1 MDRLTRAQHS
11 IGLTMGD
18 PSGIGPEICLKT
30 LAAPSSTRL
39 PRCVLYGDVVHLHR
53 LAQQLNLPHN
63 PDDWVDTGSL
73 GPYDMATANAA
84 AGQAAYQ
91 AIVRATE
98 DAKHGHLAALVT
110 APISKKALH
119 LAGHLWPGHTEL
131 LAHLVNP
138 LEPPPVRMML
148 VNPQLAVVLDSVHLP
163 LREAIDRLSTAQLV
177 QTIQIAHK
185 AAKERLKLDNPRI
198 AVAALNPHASED
210 GAFGHEESAV
220 LTPAIELA
228 KALVPD
234 ISVSGPWPADTVFM
248 RAQRLAS
255 PAQDFDVVICLYH
268 DQGLIPIKL
277 NGLDQGVNITIG
289 LPFIRTSVDHGT
301 AFDIV
306 GRGLASPRSLQSALN
321 LATTW
326 LS

>member
-1 MDRLTRAQHS
+1 MDRLTRTHHS

-18 PSGIGPEICLKT
+18 PSGIGPEICLKAMAAAS
-30 LAAPSSTRL
+30 LASPS
-39 PRCVLYGDVVHLHR
+39 RCLLYGDVGHLHT

-63 PDDWVDTGSL
+63 PDNWVDTGSL
-73 GPYDMATANAA
+73 GPYKIATANAA

-98 DAKHGHLAALVT
+98 DAKRGHLAALVT

-138 LEPPPVRMML
+138 LDPPPVRMML
-148 VNPQLAVVLDSVHLP
+148 VNPHLSVVLDSVHLS
-163 LREAIDRLSTAQLV
+163 LREAIDRLSIPHLV
-177 QTIQIAHK
+177 ETIKIAHT
-185 AAKERLKLDNPRI
+185 AAKERLRLDNPRI

-210 GAFGHEESAV
+210 GAFGHEEKTV
-220 LTPAIELA
+220 LTPAIKLA
-228 KALVPD
+228 KTLMPNVCL
-234 ISVSGPWPADTVFM
+234 SGPWPADTVFM
-248 RAQRLAS
+248 RAQQFAS

-289 LPFIRTSVDHGT
+289 LPFIRTSADHGT

-306 GRGLASPRSLQSALN
+306 GLSVASPQSLQSALT
-321 LATTW
+321 LANTW